1 MIIILPNHIL
11 GGLKKLESILLKK
24 NNLMGI
30 LERGFKFNKITCHQ
44 IILPKFTMETS
55 IDLKD
60 SLKKLGVKDLF
71 DPASANL
78 SGIDGSSSLYV
89 SQALQRSFVEVNE
102 EGTEAASGTGIL
114 HNIFQILGHLRMQIE
129 YINFQWL

>member
-30 LERGFKFNKITCHQ
+30 LEHGFKFNKITCHQ

-114 HNIFQILGHLRMQIE
+114 HKILKN
-129 YINFQWL
+129 Y